1 MNSTLSFVLLIRRNS
16 WCYCTNLRCN
26 EMVFIARQAA
36 CRGDLRESGLIWGQ
50 QGWGK
55 VKGAWK
61 ERIWGS
67 GCDKTTIRC
76 SVYMTAIHNFTHK
89 MIFSWKRIRRAM
101 AVHSFTR
108 YKRVFFI
115 IVITSAVMCFIT
127 VKIAD
132 FEFEPDF
139 ILPFACVPW
148 ALRTKKDWIENVLLL
163 YIQLKQIHYG

>member
-16 WCYCTNLRCN
+16 WCYCTNLCN

-101 AVHSFTR
+101 AVHSFMR
-108 YKRVFFI
+108 YKRVFLYCHYVGSHVLYNSENCGFR
-115 IVITSAVMCFIT
+115 VWTWFFSSFCMRAMSITHQKGLNRKCATSLHT
-127 VKIAD
+127 
-132 FEFEPDF
+132 
-139 ILPFACVPW
+139 
-148 ALRTKKDWIENVLLL
+148 
-163 YIQLKQIHYG
+163 QLKQIHYG